1 MRLIARA
8 PVTVAGRDIR
18 PGDTFE
24 ADALAAEALLAIEA
38 AEVVVEPAA
47 KESRKKRAT
56 E

>member
-24 ADALAAEALLAIEA
+24 ADASDAEALLAIEA
-38 AEVVVEPAA
+38 AEVVVELGARET
-47 KESRKKRAT
+47 KKKRAT